1 MISLILILLAF
12 IAKVF
17 MDLSSEDFYN
27 NSYWD
32 KGKSWVKKNKFKPKW
47 LFRTILVFV
56 TDGWHLLQFIFLNLL
71 IVSVVMYSPLIS
83 IWWDLIIY
91 SIAGRLVFE
100 VIYSLIKRRI

>member
-1 MISLILILLAF
+1 MASLILILLAF

-32 KGKSWVKKNKFKPKW
+32 KSKSWENKNKFKPRW

-83 IWWDLIIY
+83 IGWDLLIY
-91 SIAGRLVFE
+91 SISGRLVFE